1 MSLGPKIL
9 LSIFSLSLVIA
20 TIGVTSNWYTNSILN
35 QLVQKNV
42 ETTSMVEQTAKLEN
56 RLYQSLILLIELK
69 ESRSE
74 VIPTIELQSPTEK
87 VLIQNFGANIAQIKS
102 NIIELEGTISAHH
115 ELYHTHL
122 TNDFEELKRNFQFY
136 EQLSIEWLEFRK
148 ENKSQ
153 SHHMFSNSLTPYFS
167 NNIIPAISHLRE
179 DVMNQQIQEN
189 SKLDIQLKRASIFII
204 VITIILIFLS
214 LGVALFIYNSIV
226 NPLKN
231 LSVGAH
237 AFGKGNLDER
247 VEVKTNDEI
256 GNLTSTFNTMASNL
270 QKRTLARDYLDNIIE
285 SIQETL
291 IVTDEQGDIVGLNKS
306 ASDLLAYKKKK
317 LIGKP
322 LTQLLDEELANLQH
336 NSPKAILEH
345 TIETTLTTK
354 HGRKIPVLF
363 SESDLINSKDEFV
376 GKVVVATDI
385 TERNKANARIRAS
398 LKEKE
403 ILLAEIHHR
412 VKNNLAVISGILE
425 LQSQSSNNKQVEE
438 ALTDSQTRIKSIS
451 LVHEMLYQSDTLAN
465 INYKEYV
472 DDLIVSL
479 SELDLVVNKGINFT
493 TDTEELLL
501 DLNIAVP
508 CSMLL
513 SEIIVDRLKNSFDDC
528 SKGNIHIVIKHVD
541 LKIELS
547 VEHNG
552 KHSSMNSTQMTLGYT
567 LIKTLINQ
575 LGGTYYEE
583 YLESRKVDRIRIV
596 FPINANND

>member
-69 ESRSE
+69 ESQSE

-87 VLIQNFGANIAQIKS
+87 VLIQNFGVIIEEIKS
-102 NIIELEGTISAHH
+102 HIIDLEGTISVHH
-115 ELYHTHL
+115 ELYQTHL
-122 TNDFEELKRNFQFY
+122 TDDFEELQRNFQFY

-189 SKLDIQLKRASIFII
+189 SKLDIQLRRASLFII

-231 LSVGAH
+231 LSVGAL

-256 GNLTSTFNTMASNL
+256 GDLTSTFNKMASNL

-285 SIQETL
+285 SIQEAL
-291 IVTDEQGDIVGLNKS
+291 IVTDELGDIVGLNKS

-425 LQSQSSNNKQVEE
+425 LQSQSSNNKKVEE

-451 LVHEMLYQSDTLAN
+451 LVHEMLYQSETLAN
-465 INYKEYV
+465 IN
-472 DDLIVSL
+472 
-479 SELDLVVNKGINFT
+479 
-493 TDTEELLL
+493 
-501 DLNIAVP
+501 
-508 CSMLL
+508 
-513 SEIIVDRLKNSFDDC
+513 
-528 SKGNIHIVIKHVD
+528 
-541 LKIELS
+541 
-547 VEHNG
+547 
-552 KHSSMNSTQMTLGYT
+552 
-567 LIKTLINQ
+567 
-575 LGGTYYEE
+575 
-583 YLESRKVDRIRIV
+583 
-596 FPINANND
+596 